1 MTYTVQVKVMPLKDL
16 LDPQG
21 KAVMGGLKNLG
32 INSIAD
38 VRIGKH
44 IDLQVEAATQEEAVK
59 IAEDAAKKL
68 LANPVMEFF
77 EISAT
82 ANH

>member
-1 MTYTVQVKVMPLKDL
+1 MSYLAEIKVMPLKDL

-21 KAVMGGLKNLG
+21 KAVTGGLHNLG
-32 INSIAD
+32 LSKVED

-44 IDLQVEAATQEEAVK
+44 IVMKINAASTEEAYT

-68 LANPVMEFF
+68 LANQVMEDFKI
-77 EISAT
+77 EIT
-82 ANH
+82 Q

>member
-21 KAVMGGLKNLG
+21 KAVTGGLKNLG
-32 INSIAD
+32 IANIAD

-44 IDLQVEAATQEEAVK
+44 IDLQVEAATKDEAIA

-68 LANPVMEFF
+68 LANPVMEMY
-77 EISAT
+77 EISVS
-82 ANH
+82 